1 MVIRMNSISI
11 RLPDELLKEVDKLAK
26 KLKLARTE
34 YIRQA
39 IETMNR
45 KTINKERYDR
55 LVKVSQR
62 VRKES
67 MVVNAE
73 FDEFENDPEA

>member
-1 MVIRMNSISI
+1 MNSISI

>member
-1 MVIRMNSISI
+1 MNSISI

-55 LVKVSQR
+55 LVKVSRR

-67 MVVNAE
+67 MAVNAE
-73 FDEFENDPEA
+73 FDEFEDDTEA